1 MKSYFRQAG
10 RTVAR
15 TFDFRGSASRSEFIG
30 YLVLSQLPLIV
41 IALAAAWI
49 EPSAAVEALMLAA
62 MALVTVPLAALSI
75 RRFHD
80 FGRSGWWSAPFLAL
94 VVRTLALDLIGLAAG
109 WSVRSPIEMVL
120 SYVDWL
126 LILPAVISFAA
137 MLAWPS
143 RPGNETTGA
152 GEPAP
157 VA

>member
-1 MKSYFRQAG
+1 MKSYFRQSG

-15 TFDFRGSASRSEFIG
+15 TLDCRGRASRSEFIG

-41 IALAAAWI
+41 IALATAWI
-49 EPSAAVEALMLAA
+49 DASPAIEAIMLAA
-62 MALVTVPLAALSI
+62 MVLVTIPLAALSI

-94 VVRTLALDLIGLAAG
+94 VGRTLALDVIGLAAG
-109 WSVRSPIEMVL
+109 WSVRRPIEMVL

-126 LILPAVISFAA
+126 LILPAVASFIA

-143 RPGNETTGA
+143 KPRNETTGA